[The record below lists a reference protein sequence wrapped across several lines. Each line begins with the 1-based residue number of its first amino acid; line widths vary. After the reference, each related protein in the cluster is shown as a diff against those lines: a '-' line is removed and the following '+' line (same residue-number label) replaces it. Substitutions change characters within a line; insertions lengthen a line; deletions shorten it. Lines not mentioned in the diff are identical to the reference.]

1 MLALIALIIALWVY
15 LSTMPGPK
23 YFTAVFVTLLL
34 SSSAVADLIL
44 TPDTIEFRNDSVSKS
59 IVVTNDGKPVLPG
72 EIISEWSDT
81 TEVFLEK

>member
-44 TPDTIEFRNDSVSKS
+44 TPDTIEFRNDSVPKS
-59 IVVTNDGKPVLPG
+59 IVLTNDGKPVLPG